1 MEYLTLN
8 NGVPMPLIGFGTFML
23 GGETC
28 TEAVT
33 AAIESGYRMIDTA
46 EAYGN
51 EKEVGEGIRRSGID
65 RWELFLVTKVN
76 FKSYEHAE
84 QTVMQSPENLQT
96 DYLDLLLLHWLFANY
111 YAAWRTLEKL
121 YGDGRVRA
129 IGVSNFEPDRLLD
142 LIAYNKIVPAV
153 DQIETNLYCQ
163 RGAERVW
170 MDKKQV
176 AHMAYA
182 PLGQSNR
189 NEMFQEPAVLALA
202 RKYGKTPAQILLRF
216 LTQNG
221 IAVIP
226 RGTRPEHIREN
237 FVLFDFTLTLDE
249 MAQLVALDR
258 KEPLIGRPEA
268 PELVEF
274 SLTWKKQP

>member
-33 AAIESGYRMIDTA
+33 AAIEIGYRMIDTA

-51 EKEVGEGIRRSGID
+51 EKEVGEGIRQSGID
-65 RWELFLVTKVN
+65 RRELFLVTKVN
-76 FKSYEHAE
+76 FKSYENAE

-96 DYLDLLLLHWLFANY
+96 DYLDLLLLHWPFANY

-182 PLGQSNR
+182 PLGQGNR

-249 MAQLVALDR
+249 MAQLAALDR

>member
-51 EKEVGEGIRRSGID
+51 EKEVGEGIRQSGID
-65 RWELFLVTKVN
+65 RRELFLVTKVN

-249 MAQLVALDR
+249 MAQLAALDG

>member
-33 AAIESGYRMIDTA
+33 AAIEIGYRMIDTA

-96 DYLDLLLLHWLFANY
+96 DYLDLLLLHWPFANY

-182 PLGQSNR
+182 PLGQGNR

-249 MAQLVALDR
+249 MAQLAALDR

-274 SLTWKKQP
+274 SLTWEKQP